1 MEEIDIKEIVFILLK
16 KKVFIILTTLICA
29 LVAFLSFTILNVI
42 TENKQEKETLYY
54 AETHFIVGTA
64 ETTST
69 QFEQNITDSTVP
81 VTITERNRIT
91 QTDALFKT
99 YSELIKSKTSLEK
112 VIDTLELDT
121 NSNSLSRYISLS
133 QISESNLLSLTV
145 AYKDKEKVVQIA
157 DKLVLEFINNMEKA
171 YSTDEVTI
179 IDKAYL
185 LENVDLASSSNVQ
198 AITPLHIN
206 NTPKFTKI
214 AAVIGF
220 ILSVVFVLLKEAIDN
235 TIKSKS
241 ILEQISNSK
250 NIISI
255 EKNRKDNTN
264 QFALLKLKLSGM
276 KTILVSSPEKNK
288 DISYISNNLAYM
300 LAKANNKVLLL
311 ELNSD
316 DYMLV
321 KKYDY
326 KALLT
331 SLQKDNK
338 KITKLTTKSSN
349 ELYDILYIN
358 QNIDN
363 YLDEKQL
370 KDFISALENVYD
382 SIVINI
388 DNLLDNACAFAMS
401 KAVRNTLIVTTE
413 RSTKIVDFSKVNE
426 SLKNIKGIV
435 FVKKENE

>member
-16 KKVFIILTTLICA
+16 KKVFIILTTLISA

-121 NSNSLSRYISLS
+121 NSNSLSRSISLS

-171 YSTDEVTI
+171 YSTDEVSI

-206 NTPKFTKI
+206 NTPKFTII

-220 ILSVVFVLLKEAIDN
+220 ILSVGLVLLKESLDD
-235 TIKSKS
+235 TIKNETM
-241 ILEQISNSK
+241 LEQISNSK

>member
-42 TENKQEKETLYY
+42 TENKQEKENLYY

-121 NSNSLSRYISLS
+121 NSNSLARSISLS

-206 NTPKFTKI
+206 NTPKFTII

-220 ILSVVFVLLKEAIDN
+220 ILSVGLVLLKESLDD
-235 TIKSKS
+235 TIKNETM
-241 ILEQISNSK
+241 LEQISNSK

>member
-121 NSNSLSRYISLS
+121 NSNSLSRSISLS

-145 AYKDKEKVVQIA
+145 AYKDKEKVIQIA

-206 NTPKFTKI
+206 NTPKFTII
-214 AAVIGF
+214 AAIIGF
-220 ILSVVFVLLKEAIDN
+220 ILSVGLVLLKESLDD
-235 TIKSKS
+235 TIKNETM
-241 ILEQISNSK
+241 LEQISNSK

-288 DISYISNNLAYM
+288 DISYISNNLACM

-413 RSTKIVDFSKVNE
+413 RITKIADFSKVNE
-426 SLKNIKGIV
+426 ILKNIKGIV
-435 FVKKENE
+435 FVKK

>member
-16 KKVFIILTTLICA
+16 KKVFIILTTLISA

-121 NSNSLSRYISLS
+121 NSNSLSRSISLS

-171 YSTDEVTI
+171 YSTDEVSI

-206 NTPKFTKI
+206 NTPKFTII
-214 AAVIGF
+214 AAVIGLL
-220 ILSVVFVLLKEAIDN
+220 LSIGLVLLKESLDD
-235 TIKSKS
+235 TIKNETM
-241 ILEQISNSK
+241 LEQISNSK

-435 FVKKENE
+435 FVKK

>member
-121 NSNSLSRYISLS
+121 NSNSLSRSISLS

-171 YSTDEVTI
+171 YSTDEVAI

-206 NTPKFTKI
+206 NTPKFTII

-220 ILSVVFVLLKEAIDN
+220 LLSVGLVLLKESLDD
-235 TIKSKS
+235 TIKNETM
-241 ILEQISNSK
+241 LEQISNSK

-435 FVKKENE
+435 FVKK

>member
-121 NSNSLSRYISLS
+121 NSNSLSRSISLS

-206 NTPKFTKI
+206 NTPKFTII

-220 ILSVVFVLLKEAIDN
+220 ILSVGLVLLKESLDD
-235 TIKSKS
+235 TIKNETM
-241 ILEQISNSK
+241 LEQISNSK

-255 EKNRKDNTN
+255 EKNRKDSTN

-363 YLDEKQL
+363 YLNEKQL

-413 RSTKIVDFSKVNE
+413 RSTKIVDFSKANE

-435 FVKKENE
+435 FVKKEKE

>member
-121 NSNSLSRYISLS
+121 NSNSLSRSISLS

-185 LENVDLASSSNVQ
+185 LENVDLASSSNLQ

-206 NTPKFTKI
+206 NTPKFTII

-220 ILSVVFVLLKEAIDN
+220 ILSVGLVLLKESLDD
-235 TIKSKS
+235 TIKNETM
-241 ILEQISNSK
+241 LEQISNSK

-255 EKNRKDNTN
+255 EKNRKDSTN

-316 DYMLV
+316 DYMLE

-363 YLDEKQL
+363 YLNEKQL

>member
-42 TENKQEKETLYY
+42 AENKQEKETLYY

-91 QTDALFKT
+91 QTEALFKT

-121 NSNSLSRYISLS
+121 NSNSLSRSISLS

-157 DKLVLEFINNMEKA
+157 DKLVLEFINNMEKV

-206 NTPKFTKI
+206 NTPKFTII
-214 AAVIGF
+214 AAVIGLL
-220 ILSVVFVLLKEAIDN
+220 LSIGLVLLKESLDD
-235 TIKSKS
+235 TIKNETM
-241 ILEQISNSK
+241 LEQISNSK

-435 FVKKENE
+435 FVKK

>member
-42 TENKQEKETLYY
+42 AENKQEKETLYY

-121 NSNSLSRYISLS
+121 NSNSLARSISLS

-206 NTPKFTKI
+206 NTPKFTII

-288 DISYISNNLAYM
+288 DISYISNNLACM

-413 RSTKIVDFSKVNE
+413 RSTKIADFSKVNE
-426 SLKNIKGIV
+426 ILKNIKGIV
-435 FVKKENE
+435 FVKKEDE